1 MVATVKNIGI
11 QSITKTHIMESLREK
26 EAAKVDP
33 FKQGYT
39 FNPELIIL
47 GKLRLCF
54 EVVLEHPQIGL
65 VIMPPIVSQVVKD
78 RKMFGE
84 LKIVDISENK
94 AAFGGGTKIFLFCSK
109 VQKSDIEIHFQFDDE
124 TLTNIVITPDATEV
138 HEQYGLKFN
147 SPLCKV
153 Y

>member
-1 MVATVKNIGI
+1 
-11 QSITKTHIMESLREK
+11 
-26 EAAKVDP
+26 
-33 FKQGYT
+33 
-39 FNPELIIL
+39 
-47 GKLRLCF
+47 
-54 EVVLEHPQIGL
+54 
-65 VIMPPIVSQVVKD
+65 
-78 RKMFGE
+78 MFGE